1 MDEKGKPRYSAYE
14 RFFSKDKNTAY
25 AQDAEVAFRGAL
37 LVLIGSI
44 PFLLMPADVR
54 EHMNDVYHLVSDGW
68 YGQFGISCFLFAYY
82 KDLGTTMSLAISG
95 TVGVYIAV
103 FGSWCLFG
111 IYPDSITPESS
122 SMMYAC
128 VFGYGAVFVFIV
140 LFLNVNANTT
150 IFAISSFVWY
160 LMQFMKP
167 VGTANFAVGFEI
179 DLHGYATKEF
189 IASFTGSLLAVLCMA
204 FPFPITACSRATDS
218 AKSVVPALST
228 AWTGLTNF
236 ACTANKED
244 MNDFDLS
251 KIKRSLNQISG
262 SVRTISGNVDT
273 AWWECIGLGKMQRQR
288 VMLRKLEVLLSE
300 LYDRLLAVFCICVR
314 DQSPSEMM
322 GRVKPNIEAVVSEGS
337 ALLQMG
343 LGALAAGTVSDEM
356 AIALSQGAARA
367 RQSSFELTEKFRS
380 VKAQAGKPAVD
391 VDLLG
396 ESAFCLTVCAFG
408 RLVADW
414 ADELASRQPPPP
426 EAGGFL
432 GLGSIKDIF
441 DMKVC
446 LERGHL
452 SYVAR
457 NWLSVCLGFYIG
469 YSSFLD
475 FTAAAHDESPKRQ
488 YNAALASTAAVFISK
503 AAGSAISKNLSRM
516 QGAVLGSA
524 SGGLIYALFGT
535 CTPQG
540 VAGLALGLFLW
551 LSFSLF
557 IYNNSSVNCGL
568 GFLLAYFGTGAMI
581 KGCGKS
587 GSGGLGTMVFNLLF
601 TVAIMT
607 IVDTIFQGRD
617 TAANQAY
624 NALISACNSIKKSI
638 ADVHNKDSPRIE
650 FRGAVLGSLSLAA
663 TMGDCA
669 DNEPR
674 WQKSPWR
681 AKSFSL
687 AVDVAYNM
695 RYILYGLKYAVAG
708 GANAADKSEEYLAA
722 LQCEEFQQCAGLPE
736 NRMTQVEGLL
746 QILVNDTDFRN
757 DSYMAAE
764 DEIVGSG
771 VSRFDDRVQKAC
783 KALSKIDIIAAKSPS
798 NSLETDHHMVIS
810 YNLAAL
816 GALISQARSISSG
829 IILQG

>member
-1 MDEKGKPRYSAYE
+1 MDGKGKPQYSAYE
-14 RFFSKDKNTAY
+14 RFFAKDKNSVY

-37 LVLIGSI
+37 LIICGAM
-44 PFLLMPADVR
+44 PFLLMPADVKN
-54 EHMNDVYHLVSDGW
+54 HMTDVYHLVSDGW
-68 YGQFGISCFLFAYY
+68 YSQFGISCFLFAYY
-82 KDLGTTMSLAISG
+82 KDLGTTASLAISG

-111 IYPDSITPESS
+111 VYPDSITPESS
-122 SMMYAC
+122 NMMYAM
-128 VFGYGAVFVFIV
+128 VFGYGAFFVFIV

-179 DLHGYATKEF
+179 DLQGYATKEF
-189 IASFTGSLLAVLCMA
+189 ISSFTGSLLAVLCMS
-204 FPFPITACSRATDS
+204 FPYPITACSKAAASAT
-218 AKSVVPALST
+218 SVVPALAD
-228 AWTGLTNF
+228 AWIGLTNF

-244 MNDFDLS
+244 MNDFELC
-251 KIKRSLNQISG
+251 KIKRSLNHIS
-262 SVRTISGNVDT
+262 STVRTISGNVDT
-273 AWWECIGLGKMQRQR
+273 AWWECLGLGKMQRQR
-288 VMLRKLEVLLSE
+288 VMMNKMEALLSE

-322 GRVKPNIEAVVSEGS
+322 GRVKPHIEAIVAEGS
-337 ALLQMG
+337 ACLNMG
-343 LGALAAGTVSDEM
+343 LSALAAGTVTDEM
-356 AIALSQGAARA
+356 AASLTQGAARS
-367 RQSSFELTEKFRS
+367 RQASFDLTEQFRS
-380 VKAQAGKPAVD
+380 VKAQSRKAPVD

-414 ADELASRQPPPP
+414 ADELASRQPAPP
-426 EAGGFL
+426 ERGGFL
-432 GLGSIKDIF
+432 GLGSIADAFNMSI
-441 DMKVC
+441 C

-457 NWLSVCLGFYIG
+457 NWLSVCLGFYVG

-475 FTAAAHDESPKRQ
+475 FAHLDDPKRQ

-503 AAGSAISKNLSRM
+503 ASGSALSKNLSRM

-540 VAGLALGLFLW
+540 VAGLVVGLFLW
-551 LSFSLF
+551 LSFTLF

-587 GSGGLGTMVFNLLF
+587 GSSGLGTMVFNLLF

-607 IVDTIFQGRD
+607 LVDTIFQGKD
-617 TAANQAY
+617 TASSQAY
-624 NALISACNSIKKSI
+624 NSLISSCASIKKSI
-638 ADVHNKDSPRIE
+638 ADVHNRANPRIE
-650 FRGAVLGSLSLAA
+650 FRGAVLNSLSLAE
-663 TMGDCA
+663 TMGSCA

-681 AKSFSL
+681 AKTFAKAL
-687 AVDVAYNM
+687 DVAYNM
-695 RYILYGLKYAVAG
+695 RYILYGLKYAIAH
-708 GANAADKSEEYLAA
+708 GAVAADKSEQYLAA
-722 LQCEEFQQCAGLPE
+722 LECDEFQDCVLRPDK
-736 NRMTQVEGLL
+736 RMTQVEDLL
-746 QILVNDTDFRN
+746 QILVNETDFR
-757 DSYMAAE
+757 SAAYMQIE
-764 DEIVGSG
+764 DEVVDTGESHFEEN
-771 VSRFDDRVQKAC
+771 VAKVC
-783 KALSKIDIIAAKSPS
+783 KALSKIDKVAQKSTSPT
-798 NSLETDHHMVIS
+798 LETDHTIVIS

-816 GALISQARSISSG
+816 GALIAQARTLSGG
-829 IILQG
+829 IILEG